1 MDEFEKHKEEERIR
15 RGYTESYLSAMT
27 RRLNLQMIGSFIR
40 DGSDKVSISYDSFNQ
55 READA
60 YSKLENRLTE
70 KYGKKEADEIITHVN
85 EYSFVVEEIYFS
97 LGMKTGATLHCKLTD
112 NFETDI

>member
-1 MDEFEKHKEEERIR
+1 M
-15 RGYTESYLSAMT
+15 
-27 RRLNLQMIGSFIR
+27 
-40 DGSDKVSISYDSFNQ
+40 
-55 READA
+55 
-60 YSKLENRLTE
+60 TE